1 MISATEAD
9 FIRNNACVPEHI
21 TRYVGAISGGEP
33 HLFGSYLCYTAKETL
48 VFVGYPLGEPFD
60 EKSMKRA
67 LDEATKRLKPNEVA
81 MVAPVVSLNNDAIVE
96 RSSDHYYRLDLD
108 TFRIVP
114 KTLSMVRRASKEV
127 AIERT
132 DRYSNENTELVK
144 GFLDS
149 HQVSAGTRFIFE
161 HIGDY
166 IASSDTALVINGRDR
181 NGGLIAFDIADFYS
195 KEYAFYMFN
204 FVSRRRYVPGVSDA
218 LLYELVKAA
227 QEQEKRYVNLG
238 LGINKGIVFFK
249 LKWGGVPFLPYEYAL
264 YRREKRNILE
274 AMLQKL

>member
-1 MISATEAD
+1 MIKAGEAD
-9 FIRNNACVPEHI
+9 LIRNNACVPEHI

-33 HLFGSYLCYTAKETL
+33 HLFGSYLCYTAKGTL

-60 EKSMKRA
+60 EKRMKRA
-67 LDEATKRLKPNEVA
+67 LDDATKRSQPEQVA
-81 MVAPVVSLNNDAIVE
+81 IVAPVVSLNNDAIIE
-96 RSSDHYYRLDLD
+96 RSSDYYYRLDLNA
-108 TFRIVP
+108 FRITP
-114 KTLSMVRRASKEV
+114 KTLNIIRRASKEIT
-127 AIERT
+127 IEKT
-132 DRYSNENTELVK
+132 DEYCDENVDLVK
-144 GFLDS
+144 EFVDS

-166 IASSDTALVINGRDR
+166 VASSDTALVINGRDR
-181 NGGLIAFDIADFYS
+181 NGKLIAFDIADFDA

-218 LLYELVKAA
+218 LLYELIKAA
-227 QEQEKRYVNLG
+227 QEKGKRYVNLG

-264 YRREKRNILE
+264 YRRAKRNILE